1 MDDGSKLHIV
11 PHCIGI
17 ILGKLV
23 ALIFDLNILFL
34 RSVTEL
40 EQSKACKLLLK
51 MVEVKYGWICMRLCK
66 GKTLPV
72 C

>member
-51 MVEVKYGWICMRLCK
+51 MVEVKYG
-66 GKTLPV
+66 
-72 C
+72 